1 MELSAGKL
9 WGLRRL
15 ADAGGHFTM
24 LAVDQRPPI
33 IDRVREV
40 RGTDEAAYDDVCAVK
55 RALIEALGPR
65 ASALLLDP
73 LYAYPTAVDAVSPAQ
88 GLLVTLETHRFR
100 ETPEGRFASEIPDW
114 GVAKIKRLGADAVKV
129 LAHYRPD
136 GPEESRRHQEAFVER
151 IGRDCA
157 RYDIPYLLELLVYP
171 LPGESADD
179 PGYRR
184 RRPERVLESVEV
196 FADPRYAVDVFKL
209 ESPVTPDDLP
219 ETGDPDDPA
228 FRAAQAHFDALGATC
243 PRPWVMLSAGAGM
256 GPFRRVLRH
265 AYRAG
270 ASGYLCGRAIWWRA
284 FRHFPDLAAMSAE
297 LGRDAVAYMDDINA
311 LTAAEALPWR
321 RHRCFA
327 DGPRLAGAGEGFE
340 RRYPGF
346 GEPAR

>member
-40 RGTDEAAYDDVCAVK
+40 RGTDAAPYGDVCAVK

-73 LYAYPTAVDAVSPAQ
+73 LYAYPTAIDAVSPAQ

-100 ETPEGRFASEIPDW
+100 ETPQGRFAAEIPDW

-157 RYDIPYLLELLVYP
+157 RYDIPYLLE
-171 LPGESADD
+171 
-179 PGYRR
+179 
-184 RRPERVLESVEV
+184 
-196 FADPRYAVDVFKL
+196 
-209 ESPVTPDDLP
+209 
-219 ETGDPDDPA
+219 
-228 FRAAQAHFDALGATC
+228 C
-243 PRPWVMLSAGAGM
+243 
-256 GPFRRVLRH
+256 
-265 AYRAG
+265 YRAG
-270 ASGYLCGRAIWWRA
+270 ALDLRALVTREIA
-284 FRHFPDLAAMSAE
+284 LDAVGDALSDLAT
-297 LGRDAVAYMDDINA
+297 G
-311 LTAAEALPWR
+311 
-321 RHRCFA
+321 
-327 DGPRLAGAGEGFE
+327 AGARSVVVFD
-340 RRYPGF
+340 
-346 GEPAR
+346 